1 LNPKIREKL
10 HDTNAIEI
18 TFNRILVKKILEN
31 ILFNSKKNNKLLQIL
46 LTKYYLLTSGG
57 KNVYR
62 AISRLTDKRNSY
74 SNFKKEVLRKNRE
87 KFLDFAYAVL
97 LHTLAH
103 LIYEFISLELDIEED
118 LIDYYY
124 DFDISDP
131 SYSSDSIYIYEKT
144 SFGVLKFSSIL
155 KSNFGNF
162 QNFIDSFM
170 NFVTKSLNQHTIEIK
185 QYRSKLKM
193 LKQSLIGSNQY
204 LEEDVK
210 ILNRM
215 LKRHIRPDLYIFK
228 LSIPLRLKPK
238 QRSKVSEYLD
248 YADIALG
255 RFCVDGC
262 SSCVMIDECHYPL
275 YQNLI
280 TSRRLAKLFLKEITN
295 SGKIKNS
302 ITVYGTSVL
311 GFDLLSYYLKER
323 DARKAIIKSAYID
336 DSCLKVIEDALSTNP
351 LLSVELIIDQG
362 NNSQKLNNNTIST
375 LISKLKDSSRFKG
388 RFKLDLQ
395 NNIHYKEYIIEFDD
409 RLYTNGNKITISG
422 SWNCQ
427 KSDKAQNFTISI

>member
-18 TFNRILVKKILEN
+18 TFNRILVRKILEN
-31 ILFNSKKNNKLLQIL
+31 ILFNSQKNNKLLQIL
-46 LTKYYLLTSGG
+46 LTKYYLLKIGR

-62 AISRLTDKRNSY
+62 AIRRLTNKSNSY
-74 SNFKKEVLRKNRE
+74 SNFEKDVLGKNRE

-103 LIYEFISLELDIEED
+103 LIYEFISLNLDIEED

-124 DFDISDP
+124 DFNISDP

-185 QYRSKLKM
+185 QYGSKLKS
-193 LKQSLIGSNQY
+193 LKQSRIGSNQY
-204 LEEDVK
+204 LKEDVN
-210 ILNRM
+210 ILNGM

-228 LSIPLRLKPK
+228 LSIHLGLKPN
-238 QRSKVSEYLD
+238 QRLEESKYLD

-280 TSRRLAKLFLKEITN
+280 TSRRLARLFLKEIAN
-295 SGKIKNS
+295 KGKIKNA
-302 ITVYGTSVL
+302 IQVYGTSKL
-311 GFDLLSYYLKER
+311 GFGLLRYYLTDR
-323 DARKAIIKSAYID
+323 DARKVIIKSAYID
-336 DSCLKVIEDALSTNP
+336 ESCLKVIEDALSSNP
-351 LLSVELIIDQG
+351 SLSVELIIDNN
-362 NNSQKLNNNTIST
+362 NNSQKLDDSTIKT
-375 LISKLKDSSRFKG
+375 LIGKLTSTN
-388 RFKLDLQ
+388 RFKLNLQ
-395 NNIHYKEYIIEFDD
+395 NNIHYKEYTIEFDN